1 MKNLI
6 IIILTISAVL
16 FAANKYQYAE
26 VKVTG
31 PEDIKSLQA
40 NNIDIDRTS
49 FGRGGKPLDG
59 KVTVYVTEEQFSI
72 IENKGYSIRW
82 TPLEIRDKASYR
94 NNTSIGDSMLIWQ
107 NRWPDICKRIQ
118 IGSSAGGLP
127 IWVLKISDNVNIE
140 EAEPEVKFVST
151 MHGDEVTGMEMEM
164 FMIENIL
171 RGYKADNDSMLFIV
185 NNTELYVLPLFNPD
199 GNTLVQR
206 GNANGVDLNRNFPE
220 GTLYEPNTPVGE
232 EPEIA
237 AMINWSNDHN
247 FILSTNYHGGA
258 LVANYEYDADF
269 GVPNYT
275 YAACPDDAHVTWLS
289 YNYSQRNTPMFN
301 SYEFTDGITNGN
313 EWYQV
318 LGGMQ
323 DWNYRYYN
331 DLDITLEIS
340 MTKWPAYSEIPGFW
354 ADNRSSMF
362 WLLSAAYKGIYG
374 IVTDADD
381 GSPLDAK
388 IQIAGINKDYFTDPD
403 LGDYY
408 RILKAG
414 TYSMTVSA
422 PGYVS
427 QTINNISVTDTSG
440 MLRTATQVNV
450 QLVKAPRP
458 DITLSQTD
466 TLRISAIPAG
476 TGQNTFTIGNIDTE
490 TLNYSIATD
499 YVKTKDSKL
508 SGGPDSFGYTWKDSD
523 EADGPVYSWIDIR
536 STGTIVTLADDA
548 ISGAINIGFPFNFYG
563 TEYTT
568 LRIGDNG
575 AVTFTGTS
583 VPSTNA
589 SIPNSSAPNALLAP
603 FWDDLNCASSSSGD
617 VYYYYDSA
625 NSRFI
630 IEYYQIV
637 TYGTSN
643 RNTFEIILYADG
655 KIRFQYSAMNGTLNS
670 CTVGIENEL
679 GSVGSLVKYNAA
691 YIKNSLAIEF
701 DPNLLPEWL
710 SVNPLSGSIDQ
721 NGSNLITATA
731 NSNGLELGYY
741 YADLII
747 ASNDPDEP
755 SLILPVKF
763 NVANTII
770 PGTPSNVVT
779 SISGSNLVVDW
790 AASSGATSYDVYSS
804 ADPYGTFTFEANVVT
819 NSYTTA
825 YTAARKFYYIVAK
838 NTTKIEK

>member
-1 MKNLI
+1 MKKMIL
-6 IIILTISAVL
+6 IILTAVFYL

-26 VKVTG
+26 VKVSSI
-31 PEDIKSLQA
+31 EDLKFLQA

-49 FGRGGKPLDG
+49 LGKGGRILDG
-59 KVTVYVTEEQFSI
+59 KVTVYVTDDEFKL
-72 IENKGYSIRW
+72 IENKGYSLKW

-94 NNTSIGDSMLIWQ
+94 NNTSIADSMLIWQ
-107 NRWPDICKRIQ
+107 NRWPNICKRIQ

-127 IWVLKISDNVNIE
+127 IWVLKISDNVNVE

-171 RGYKADNDSMLFIV
+171 RGYKANNDSMLFIV
-185 NNTELYVLPLFNPD
+185 NNTELYVMPLFNPD

-220 GTLYEPNTPVGE
+220 GTLYEPNTPAGE

-275 YAACPDDAHVTWLS
+275 YATSPDDVHVTWLS

-340 MTKWPAYSEIPGFW
+340 MTKWPAYTEIPGFW
-354 ADNRSSMF
+354 VDNRSGMF
-362 WLLSAAYKGIYG
+362 WLLSAAHKGIYG
-374 IVTDADD
+374 VVTDSST
-381 GSPLDAK
+381 GVPLDAK

-466 TLRISAIPAG
+466 TLRIRAIPSG

-490 TLNYSIATD
+490 TLNYSIATE
-499 YVKTKDSKL
+499 YVKTKDLKL
-508 SGGPDSFGYTWKDSD
+508 SGGPDAFGYTWKDSD
-523 EADGPVYSWIDIR
+523 EAGGPVYSWVEI
-536 STGTIVTLADDA
+536 SALGTKVPLTDDA
-548 ISGAINIGFPFNFYG
+548 ISGSISIGFPFNFYG

-575 AVTFTGTS
+575 AVTFTGSS
-583 VPSTNA
+583 VPSTN
-589 SIPNSSAPNALLAP
+589 SSMPNSSSPNALLAP
-603 FWDDLNCASSSSGD
+603 FWDDLDCGVTQSGD

-643 RNTFEIILYADG
+643 RNTFEIVLYADG
-655 KIRFQYSAMNGTLNS
+655 KIRFQYSAMLGTLTS

-679 GSVGSLVKYNAA
+679 GSVASLVKYNAA

-710 SVNPLSGSIDQ
+710 SVNPLSGSINQ
-721 NGSNLITATA
+721 NGSNVITATA
-731 NSNGLELGYY
+731 NSTGLELGYY
-741 YADLII
+741 YANLTIT
-747 ASNDPDEP
+747 SNDPDEP
-755 SLILPVKF
+755 SLTLPVKF
-763 NVANTII
+763 SIANTVV
-770 PGTPSNVVT
+770 PGTPSNVTT
-779 SISGSNLVVDW
+779 SISGSNIVVSW
-790 AASSGATSYDVYSS
+790 GASASATSYDVYSS
-804 ADPYGTFTFEANVVT
+804 ADPYGTFTFEANVAT

-838 NTTKIEK
+838 NATKIEK